1 MNMSE
6 AFSVPY
12 FKENF
17 KQYIERNKDVFTK
30 THAMNAYYRS
40 IVGTLINDNLN
51 KNSEIVR
58 RIRNLETAYIEIKN
72 QI

>member
-1 MNMSE
+1 MSE

-17 KQYIERNKDVFTK
+17 QQYIERNNDVFTK

-58 RIRNLETAYIEIKN
+58 RIRNLEIAYIEIKN
-72 QI
+72 EN

>member
-1 MNMSE
+1 MSE

-17 KQYIERNKDVFTK
+17 RQFIEKNKDVVTK

-51 KNSEIVR
+51 KNSETVR
-58 RIRNLETAYIEIKN
+58 RIRNLETAYIEVKN
-72 QI
+72 EK